1 MRALRC
7 AFAILALLHAPAAFA
22 QQQAGAAPAG
32 GKPAPVSDGLTGKE
46 RLGKKWTDEQ
56 RIDNCRVPPDRRGVK
71 PRPDKCSD
79 GPPA

>member
-7 AFAILALLHAPAAFA
+7 AFAILALLNASAAFA
-22 QQQAGAAPAG
+22 QQQAVAPAG
-32 GKPAPVSDGLTGKE
+32 GKPGPVSDGLTGKE

-56 RIDNCRVPPDRRGVK
+56 RIDNCRVPPDLRGAK